1 MVPLQKKKGYDSRM
15 IGMVPVHQKK
25 AQLTGDRYD
34 NLAKKGC
41 NSRMTGMVP
50 VQPKKGYNLR
60 VTGKLLMQ
68 KKGHNSQVTGMVLV
82 QQKKV

>member
-1 MVPLQKKKGYDSRM
+1 M
-15 IGMVPVHQKK
+15 HQKK
-25 AQLTGDRYD
+25 AQLTGDRYG

-68 KKGHNSQVTGMVLV
+68 KKRAQLTGDRYGSRAI
-82 QQKKV
+82 KKGITHR

>member
-1 MVPLQKKKGYDSRM
+1 M
-15 IGMVPVHQKK
+15 HQKK
-25 AQLTGDRYD
+25 AQLTDDRYG

-68 KKGHNSQVTGMVLV
+68 KKRAQLTGDRYGSRAT
-82 QQKKV
+82 KKGITHG

>member
-1 MVPLQKKKGYDSRM
+1 
-15 IGMVPVHQKK
+15 MVPVHQKK

-68 KKGHNSQVTGMVLV
+68 KKRAQLTGDRYGSRAT
-82 QQKKV
+82 KKGTTHG

>member
-1 MVPLQKKKGYDSRM
+1 M
-15 IGMVPVHQKK
+15 HQKK
-25 AQLTGDRYD
+25 AQLTGDRYG

-68 KKGHNSQVTGMVLV
+68 KKRAQLTGDRYGSRAT
-82 QQKKV
+82 KKGITHG

>member
-1 MVPLQKKKGYDSRM
+1 
-15 IGMVPVHQKK
+15 
-25 AQLTGDRYD
+25 
-34 NLAKKGC
+34 
-41 NSRMTGMVP
+41 MVP

-82 QQKKV
+82 QQKKGTTHG

>member
-1 MVPLQKKKGYDSRM
+1 
-15 IGMVPVHQKK
+15 MVPVHQKK

-50 VQPKKGYNLR
+50 VQPKKGYNLW

-82 QQKKV
+82 QQKKGITHG